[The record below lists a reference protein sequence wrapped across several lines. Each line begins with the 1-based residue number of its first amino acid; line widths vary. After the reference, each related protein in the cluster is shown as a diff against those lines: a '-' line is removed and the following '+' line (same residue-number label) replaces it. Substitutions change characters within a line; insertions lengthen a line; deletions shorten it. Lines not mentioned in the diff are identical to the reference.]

1 MRGHAS
7 YPIGWAGAHDS
18 RRYVSVMPD
27 MRWQPLIRGLVY
39 PIQFDQDP
47 VEGIDRVLEMVVR
60 RRAMNATPED
70 YAEAVDKA
78 LQSDEQLALLIP
90 QPHSEAVI
98 RAFLTALRSAAAGSG
113 ARAVRRSAAPCRRP
127 PHSLPASRS
136 SRACERPS
144 RGRGRYPRPGPGRT
158 ESDRPG
164 RG

>member
-98 RAFLTALRSAAAGSG
+98 RAFLTALR
-113 ARAVRRSAAPCRRP
+113 
-127 PHSLPASRS
+127 PHLPALPAGDS
-136 SRACERPS
+136 SR
-144 RGRGRYPRPGPGRT
+144 PG
-158 ESDRPG
+158 EV
-164 RG
+164 